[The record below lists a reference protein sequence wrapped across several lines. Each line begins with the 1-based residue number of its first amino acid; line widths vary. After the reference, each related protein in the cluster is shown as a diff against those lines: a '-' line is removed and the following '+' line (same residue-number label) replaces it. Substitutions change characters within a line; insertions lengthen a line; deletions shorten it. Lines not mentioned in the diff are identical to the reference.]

1 MKVTKCCCFDL
12 HTGAYIIAILGIVR
26 GLLYLT
32 CLYYMFGLDKIDEN
46 LEQFLHRFGNEDK
59 PFYEVYMVY
68 CVFAGTILF
77 TFNYI
82 ILLTGLVKKQKI
94 LLQIWL
100 LFEGAM
106 NCVSI

>member
-1 MKVTKCCCFDL
+1 
-12 HTGAYIIAILGIVR
+12 
-26 GLLYLT
+26 
-32 CLYYMFGLDKIDEN
+32 MFGEFTEKL
-46 LEQFLHRFGNEDK
+46 LHQFGNEDA
-59 PFYEVYMVY
+59 PFNEVYMVY

-77 TFNYI
+77 TFDYI

-100 LFEGAM
+100 LFEGAI